1 MRLLT
6 SGVAGNSL
14 YTDSEKSFKEGV
26 DKGFQP
32 CKIRLPDPEQQ
43 QRFRSIYQAVQR

>member
-1 MRLLT
+1 MLQKHDKVLDAAFQLSIMRLLT

-26 DKGFQP
+26 DKGF
-32 CKIRLPDPEQQ
+32 
-43 QRFRSIYQAVQR
+43 